1 MHCKKAMYS
10 PCYAFSKTTL
20 FIMINKIDYCTN
32 RTITD
37 SFQNIGEIVEFIKS
51 PPTEHLKQVEYAR
64 TLERGSEEYKAI
76 KINKL
81 PAVTIN
87 FNFSDNYIVGKNVAE
102 STGYLY
108 IDVDNMTE
116 QDLEINTAYICAYWR
131 SLSNTGLTL
140 VVKVDG
146 LTPDNFKIATQE
158 IANLLNIPFDSKAVS
173 IDRLTVLSYDPNAY
187 YNDNVEVF
195 PVAEMIPVELVQ
207 DNVPEKSTQ
216 YNTIK
221 KTTII
226 GYDYIGYKLRFN
238 NLDELLQHYD
248 IVFDENGLYDF
259 GRDNKLEYSLIYVP
273 FRKILKGE
281 RENILKS
288 IAYQLIALN
297 KEADKDLILKYLY
310 AINYGKM
317 SPPLENS
324 EIEATVAKIYQNLN
338 DVTPIPNAERRFIYD
353 VSKNFTPTEKRR
365 LNIKKVHQD
374 RTNKTQSELLE
385 VMKNWDFDLYGK
397 MTIKKLAK
405 VAIKD
410 PKTVQTYYT
419 KLKTEILQDLD
430 EEQVQLAITK
440 KRFFKKFIEMNPLLK
455 DLDDLMKYDLE

>member
-1 MHCKKAMYS
+1 
-10 PCYAFSKTTL
+10 
-20 FIMINKIDYCTN
+20 MINKIDYCTN

-37 SFQNIGEIVEFIKS
+37 SFQDIREVVEFIS
-51 PPTEHLKQVEYAR
+51 NPPPEHLEQVEYAR
-64 TLERGSEEYKAI
+64 TLERSSEEYKAI

-81 PAVTIN
+81 PAITIN
-87 FNFSDNYIVGKNVAE
+87 FNFSGGYITGKNVAE

-116 QDLEINTAYICAYWR
+116 QDLEINIAYICAYWR

-158 IANLLNIPFDSKAVS
+158 IARVLDIPFDKRAVS

-195 PVAEMIPVELVQ
+195 PVAEMIPVEIVQ
-207 DNVPEKSTQ
+207 DNSSAEKSTQ
-216 YNTIK
+216 YNTII
-221 KTTII
+221 KTKSI

-238 NLDELLQHYD
+238 NIDELLQHYD

-273 FRKILKGE
+273 FRKIIEGE

-297 KEADKDLILKYLY
+297 KTADKDLILKYLY

-324 EIEATVAKIYQNLN
+324 EIETTVAKIYQNLN

-365 LNIKKVHQD
+365 LNIRKVHQD

-419 KLKTEILQDLD
+419 KLKTEILPDLD
-430 EEQVQLAITK
+430 EAQVQIAITK
-440 KRFFKKFIEMNPLLK
+440 KRLFKKFVEMNPLLK
-455 DLDDLMKYDLE
+455 DLDELMKYDLK

>member
-1 MHCKKAMYS
+1 
-10 PCYAFSKTTL
+10 
-20 FIMINKIDYCTN
+20 MINKISHCIN
-32 RTITD
+32 RTITG
-37 SFQNIGEIVEFIKS
+37 SFQNIGEVVEFIKS
-51 PPTEHLKQVEYAR
+51 PPTEHLDLVQYAR
-64 TLERGSEEYKAI
+64 TLERGSEEYAAI
-76 KINKL
+76 KISKL

-87 FNFSDNYIVGKNVAE
+87 FSFSNGYIIGKNV
-102 STGYLY
+102 STPTGYLY
-108 IDVDNMTE
+108 IDVDGMTE
-116 QDLEINTAYICAYWR
+116 QDLELNKAYVCAYWR
-131 SLSNTGLTL
+131 SLSDTGLSL

-146 LTPDNFKIATQE
+146 LTPDNFKTATEE
-158 IANLLNIPFDSKAVS
+158 IAKLLDIPYDKRAVS

-195 PVAEMIPVELVQ
+195 PIAEMIPMQSVELVQ
-207 DNVPEKSTQ
+207 DSLTVDTEKSTQ
-216 YNTIK
+216 YNTII
-221 KTTII
+221 KTISI

-259 GRDNKLEYSLIYVP
+259 GRDNKLKYSLIYVP
-273 FRKILKGE
+273 FRKIIEGE

-297 KEADKDLILKYLY
+297 KTASKDLILKYLY

-324 EIEATVAKIYQNLN
+324 EIETTVAKIYQNLN
-338 DVTPIPNAERRFIYD
+338 DVEPIPNAERRFLYD
-353 VSKNFTPTEKRR
+353 NSKNLTLTDKRR
-365 LNIKKVHQD
+365 LNIKQIHKD
-374 RTNKTQSELLE
+374 RTNKTQFELLKI
-385 VMKNWDFDLYGK
+385 MKNWDIDLYGK

-419 KLKTEILQDLD
+419 KLKTEILQDFD
-430 EEQVQLAITK
+430 EEQVQMAVTK
-440 KRFFKKFIEMNPLLK
+440 KDCFKSLSK
-455 DLDDLMKYDLE
+455 

>member
-1 MHCKKAMYS
+1 
-10 PCYAFSKTTL
+10 
-20 FIMINKIDYCTN
+20 MINKIAHCTN
-32 RTITD
+32 RTITT
-37 SFQNIGEIVEFIKS
+37 SFQDIKEVIKFIRN
-51 PPTEHLKQVEYAR
+51 PPPDHIELVQYAR
-64 TLERGSEEYKAI
+64 SLERGSEEYKTI
-76 KINKL
+76 KIGKL

-87 FNFSDNYIVGKNVAE
+87 FNFSNNYITGKNLTE

-108 IDVDNMTE
+108 IDVDGMTE
-116 QDLEINTAYICAYWR
+116 QDLEINTTYVCAYWR

-140 VVKVDG
+140 VVKVEG

-158 IANLLNIPFDSKAVS
+158 IAKLLDLPFDKRAIS

-187 YNDNVEVF
+187 YNDNVDVF
-195 PVAEMIPVELVQ
+195 PIAEMIPVELVQ
-207 DNVPEKSTQ
+207 DSSAEKSTQ

-221 KTTII
+221 QTTLI
-226 GYDYIGYKLRFN
+226 GYDYTGYKLRFN
-238 NLDELLQHYD
+238 NLDELLQHYN

-273 FRKILKGE
+273 FRKIIEGE

-297 KEADKDLILKYLY
+297 KKADKDLILKYLY

-317 SPPLENS
+317 CPPLENS
-324 EIEATVAKIYQNLN
+324 EIETTVAKIYQNL
-338 DVTPIPNAERRFIYD
+338 DEVKPIPNAERRFIYD
-353 VSKNFTPTEKRR
+353 KSKNFTPTEKRR

-385 VMKNWDFDLYGK
+385 VMKNWNFDLHGK

-419 KLKTEILQDLD
+419 KLKAEVLQDLD
-430 EEQVQLAITK
+430 EEQIQIVVQK
-440 KRFFKKFIEMNPLLK
+440 KRLFQKFIEMNPLLK
-455 DLDDLMKYDLE
+455 DLDSLMKYDLK